1 MLVFLL
7 IIWILGA
14 IFNVGLW
21 SMTMWDADE
30 YTLGDVLI
38 GVAFMLL
45 SWCGWILLMF
55 FPFYERLD
63 SIVIYRRK

>member
-30 YTLGDVLI
+30 YTLGDVVI
-38 GVAFMLL
+38 GVSFMLL
-45 SWCGWILLMF
+45 SWGGWIFLMF
-55 FPFYERLD
+55 IPFYERLD
-63 SIVIYRRK
+63 AIVIYRKR